1 MAAFTPRQTSKVL
14 GGKNT
19 QVFLQTFA
27 DRVLVVIGIDTAHQ
41 HPHRYPLSECLQ
53 QPWTVRYAPIYEALD
68 TGSNKSAIV
77 ACNKLLKKHPQN
89 ELIKSLKALALIR
102 SQKVEES
109 LVLCDEVL
117 ELKPTNDA
125 VLTAMMHVLRGL
137 GRHNDMVTMFEEAYK
152 KQPTNEELGA
162 QTFFANV
169 RASHWK
175 SAHQIATRMYKQF
188 QEDRYLY
195 WSVISAILQAR
206 DISTPSNMRVI
217 LFKLAHRLITSSPT
231 PSYVNADRF
240 HLHLSILRELELY
253 DEAEK
258 LLDSDVGKS
267 ICATNLSCNE
277 IRRDIWKRQG
287 RVQHAGEL
295 AEQLILENK
304 GRNWLEF
311 LAVID
316 ATLPSQPFEVGSSA
330 SEEKIKHAEELFTKV
345 AEIDGLKDRSGFL
358 ALIELEK
365 RSRIHGLSKGDSL
378 LPVYRSNQPFI
389 LKTDSTHLLKLLK
402 EYFEKFSDK
411 ACCFED
417 LKPYIILE
425 DGLDEL
431 SSFLEAVPTSFTT
444 VSELRR
450 LINAFKFRRY
460 SLSSSQVSAETELQR
475 VAEYTRYYFE
485 GLPLGAGLASTELQ
499 PADDLML
506 LAGNALVNLWKLTG
520 NNDHLFNAVYL
531 LEFALTKSKQS
542 FLTRLIL
549 IRIYRLLGAPSLAL
563 DHYRAM
569 QIKQVQHDTLS
580 HLILSRSSTF
590 SLAST
595 GDLTLA
601 TECLES
607 TQIYLSN
614 SQETGDYIVR
624 AFTSEKYSQIPEFL
638 VFEDWLDNSLQRDIV
653 KMEHLRMRLTHEQIV
668 SDVIDMELIELKFIF
683 DRTHY
688 DNRDFQI
695 LPNYQPLAS
704 PGLNEQT
711 LLFGKKEGNGWLT
724 TFLKAYIRALQQASD
739 LDDTVEEK
747 LLIGDRPKQTAD
759 FDKKLSLRERLAQ
772 DSPEDL
778 QELTPDEVRFV
789 EFATALADWLEPYHN
804 HARPPPAVVL
814 AEAAKQTELK
824 TGHPLKGVEI
834 PPLPLNGNGHHKKD
848 EEPPA
853 VQEPPQAVVTYFEG
867 LTTRLEEAR
876 THSLPVEF
884 LHVSTLAQEAFLL
897 LVMETLRFKS
907 SSVVKAN
914 KLGALVTSFK
924 ELKTAAVSVLKDV
937 AASLIQRGELEG
949 SAESWKGPVEA
960 CTGALVPRLDHDFLV
975 LHSKKIAEARRKV
988 LDGVAKG
995 ITRLYESNYYGGGGG
1010 YLQGGSPFSQSG
1022 SPGGVRR
1029 TEISNSLRPFTIAQ
1043 LNKATQAH
1051 TDAEWRVDDVEVGQV
1066 TVVAQVV
1073 TINRQATNCVYL
1085 IDDGTGQI
1093 EARHWVDSNEDEGSK
1108 WGGIQEHRYVRVTG
1122 GLKAFGKKRYI
1133 NTIHIRDVKDPHE
1146 IYFHTLETITVS
1158 LIHERGPPNQNVQS
1172 KAEGSGTSMNAYSAK
1187 AASGGLSDQFA
1198 HLPPLQRAI
1207 LKFIIDQPPRD
1218 EGIHVALIAKAIGAS
1233 LEDANKIGHVAL
1245 CSLRLL

>member
-1 MAAFTPRQTSKVL
+1 MSAAALDRQI
-14 GGKNT
+14 
-19 QVFLQTFA
+19 
-27 DRVLVVIGIDTAHQ
+27 R
-41 HPHRYPLSECLQ
+41 
-53 QPWTVRYAPIYEALD
+53 PIYEALD

-195 WSVISAILQAR
+195 WSVISAILQAK

-253 DEAEK
+253 DETEK

-304 GRNWLEF
+304 DRNWLEF

-316 ATLPSQPFEVGSSA
+316 ATLLSQPSGVASS
-330 SEEKIKHAEELFTKV
+330 SENKIKHAEELFTKV
-345 AEIDGLKDRSGFL
+345 AEIDGLKDRSGLL

-365 RSRIHGLSKGDSL
+365 RSRTLGLSK
-378 LPVYRSNQPFI
+378 
-389 LKTDSTHLLKLLK
+389 DSTHLLKLLK
-402 EYFEKFSDK
+402 EYFEKFGDK

-417 LKPYIILE
+417 LKPYVILE

-431 SSFLEAVPTSFTT
+431 TSFLEAVPTSFMT

-475 VAEYTRYYFE
+475 VAEYIRYYFE

-499 PADDLML
+499 PADDLIL
-506 LAGNALVNLWKLTG
+506 LAGNALINLWKLTG
-520 NNDHLFNAVYL
+520 NNYHLFNAVYL

-601 TECLES
+601 SECLES

-624 AFTSEKYSQIPEFL
+624 AFTGEKYSQIPEFL
-638 VFEDWLDNSLQRDIV
+638 TFEDWLDNSLQRDIV

-688 DNRDFQI
+688 DNRDFKI
-695 LPNYQPLAS
+695 LPNYQPLSS

-711 LLFGKKEGNGWLT
+711 LLFGKNEGNGWLS
-724 TFLKAYIRALQQASD
+724 TFLKVYIRALQQASD

-759 FDKKLSLRERLAQ
+759 FDKKLSLRERLSQ
-772 DSPEDL
+772 DNPKDL
-778 QELTPDEVRFV
+778 EELTPDEVKFV
-789 EFATALADWLEPYHN
+789 EFAKALADWLEPYHN
-804 HARPPPAVVL
+804 YARPPPAVVL

-853 VQEPPQAVVTYFEG
+853 AQEPPRAVVKYFEG

-876 THSLPVEF
+876 THSLPVEL

-897 LVMETLRFKS
+897 LVTETLRFKS

-924 ELKTAAVSVLKDV
+924 ELKTGAVSVLTDIS
-937 AASLIQRGELEG
+937 ASLIRRGELEG
-949 SAESWKGPVEA
+949 SVESWKAPVEA
-960 CTGALVPRLDHDFLV
+960 CTGALVPLLDHDFLV

-995 ITRLYESNYYGGGGG
+995 IRRLC
-1010 YLQGGSPFSQSG
+1010 
-1022 SPGGVRR
+1022 
-1029 TEISNSLRPFTIAQ
+1029 
-1043 LNKATQAH
+1043 TQ
-1051 TDAEWRVDDVEVGQV
+1051 
-1066 TVVAQVV
+1066 
-1073 TINRQATNCVYL
+1073 Y
-1085 IDDGTGQI
+1085 
-1093 EARHWVDSNEDEGSK
+1093 
-1108 WGGIQEHRYVRVTG
+1108 
-1122 GLKAFGKKRYI
+1122 
-1133 NTIHIRDVKDPHE
+1133 P
-1146 IYFHTLETITVS
+1146 
-1158 LIHERGPPNQNVQS
+1158 
-1172 KAEGSGTSMNAYSAK
+1172 
-1187 AASGGLSDQFA
+1187 
-1198 HLPPLQRAI
+1198 
-1207 LKFIIDQPPRD
+1207 
-1218 EGIHVALIAKAIGAS
+1218 
-1233 LEDANKIGHVAL
+1233 
-1245 CSLRLL
+1245 